1 MKIYTMKI
9 KICYESIFQIM
20 KIKVK
25 LFVTQ
30 LCPTLCD
37 PVDCIGFQPPL
48 SMEFSRQEYWS
59 E

>member
-37 PVDCIGFQPPL
+37 PVDCIGF
-48 SMEFSRQEYWS
+48 
-59 E
+59 